1 MARENLLWKQTS
13 ARLRADRER
22 LSGFLASRG
31 CENPHRLLFHPSFLC
46 VFFYRLSN
54 YFYRRDHRLVARF
67 LWHFNVLLTGA
78 DISAPN
84 DLDGG
89 LLIVSPPGTAIM
101 AKAGRNLTIM
111 PCAGLGSELGRW
123 DDIGAGPGLP
133 VVGDDV
139 TMEPHSGILGP
150 IRIGNR
156 VRIGAGI
163 AVTVDV
169 PDDTIVEGPRP
180 RIFKRLDP

>member
-1 MARENLLWKQTS
+1 LTQDSLTLKQTF
-13 ARLRADRER
+13 ARLRADRKR
-22 LSGFLASRG
+22 LSQFLGSLG
-31 CENPHRLLFHPSFLC
+31 SENPHRLLLHPSFLC
-46 VFFYRLSN
+46 VLFYRLAN
-54 YFYRRDHRLVARF
+54 YFYHRGHRFTARF
-67 LWHFNVLLTGA
+67 FWHLNVIFTGA

-84 DLDGG
+84 DLQGG

-123 DDIGAGPGLP
+123 EDIGAGPGLP

-156 VRIGAGI
+156 VRIGAGV

-169 PDDTIVEGPRP
+169 PDDAIVEGPKP
-180 RIFKRLDP
+180 RIIKRRDI